1 MDSGLGP
8 TLTLIAAG
16 ILWLVYLAPSLR
28 DRAETRSVER
38 NARRIAATTQDLG
51 IRPLTPMSQM
61 STREIV
67 EHRRELERLARVT
80 ERRNHRL
87 ERDAVFAAA
96 PKIAARHR
104 RTKLVLTLAI
114 LLSAVGAGV
123 AGYFAAWAYLV
134 LAVGFGLLGIVGLIA
149 VNTAE
154 IPADR
159 PVQRTARSQKPLVV
173 DDTWTPVRTP
183 PAHSS
188 IPEGAGLIVTPET
201 EKAIAARERA
211 ARIREQAARATQP
224 GVAADPRFTELAI
237 ETEAETT
244 GTFDINAALRA
255 RRAN

>member
-38 NARRIAATTQDLG
+38 NVRRIAATTQDLG
-51 IRPLTPMSQM
+51 IRPLNPISQM

-67 EHRRELERLARVT
+67 EQRRELERLARVT
-80 ERRNHRL
+80 ERRTHRR

-104 RTKLVLTLAI
+104 RRKLALSLTI
-114 LLSAVGAGV
+114 LVSVGGAVV
-123 AGYFAAWAYLV
+123 AGYFSAWAYLV

-154 IPADR
+154 ISLERPAR
-159 PVQRTARSQKPLVV
+159 QSPRTEKPVVV

-224 GVAADPRFTELAI
+224 GVAADPRFTEPVI
-237 ETEAETT
+237 ETETETT